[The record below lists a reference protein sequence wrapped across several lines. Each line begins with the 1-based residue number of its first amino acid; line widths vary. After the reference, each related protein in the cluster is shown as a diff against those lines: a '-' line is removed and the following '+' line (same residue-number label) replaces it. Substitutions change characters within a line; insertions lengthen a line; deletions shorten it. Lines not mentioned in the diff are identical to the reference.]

1 MRRNREFAWPRF
13 TACLLTLG
21 VAALFQACTAPSR
34 PSTEGT
40 AAAQAFEAPATQR
53 LLAAGFTQ
61 VRRFHLDP
69 PPPDAAAA
77 ASLAGL
83 TQVDPAL
90 SLRRAGEM
98 LILRRANRDL
108 ARLTLAA
115 APVGED
121 WARRTTGLVAAA
133 RRASPAV
140 AAAGQERLHTALF
153 EGLVQRLDAHSS
165 YAPRGLAR
173 ADSAADDGFG
183 SLGIRV
189 AAQETGARIVAV
201 HPKAPAGRAGL
212 AAGDVITHLDGRPL
226 AGLDAPALRH
236 RLERLGER
244 DCRLKVRTRHGAQ
257 RRLTLRP
264 ATRAPSVDHRRMDD
278 VVYLRIHRFSR
289 MVPKVVST
297 VLREAATDQA
307 AFAGVVLDLRDTPGG
322 VLSAAVATADLF
334 LDSGRIVT
342 VKGRH
347 PRSRHSHDATP
358 GDLAEGR
365 PLAVLINGGTA
376 SAAEVLA
383 NALKQ
388 AGRAVLIGSPTYG
401 KDSVQLIRRLPD
413 GARLVLTWALH
424 FGPDGRSV
432 HPDGVRP
439 DLCTAQRAPELAG
452 TATGATGHRCPRR
465 RDQPNADL
473 AFALKSLRTPTRD
486 SPARQAKLA
495 PLDTGQEAA
504 TTGRVPDRAGRPPHH

>member
-1 MRRNREFAWPRF
+1 MSRRRAITSLRV
-13 TACLLTLG
+13 TACLLTLI
-21 VAALFQACTAPSR
+21 VAGLCQGCATLAP
-34 PSTEGT
+34 PSAEGT
-40 AAAQAFEAPATQR
+40 ATAQPFEAPATQR

-61 VRRFHLDP
+61 VRRFHVDP
-69 PPPDAAAA
+69 PPPDAAVM

-83 TQVDPAL
+83 TRLDPAL
-90 SLRRAGEM
+90 SLRRTGEL

-108 ARLTLAA
+108 ARITLAA
-115 APVGED
+115 APVGDD
-121 WARRTTGLVAAA
+121 WARRTTRLVVAA

-140 AAAGQERLHTALF
+140 AAAPERLHTALF
-153 EGLVQRLDAHSS
+153 EGLVRGLDRYSS
-165 YAPRGLAR
+165 YAPPGLAG
-173 ADSAADDGFG
+173 ANSAADDGFG
-183 SLGIRV
+183 RLGIRV
-189 AAQETGARIVAV
+189 AAQETGARIVSV
-201 HPKAPAGRAGL
+201 HPEAPAGRAGL

-257 RRLTLRP
+257 RRVTLRP
-264 ATRAPSVDHRRMDD
+264 AARAPSVDHRRMDD

-334 LDSGRIVT
+334 LDSGRIVA

-347 PRSRHSHDATP
+347 PKSRHSHDATP
-358 GDLAEGR
+358 DDLAGGR

-401 KDSVQLIRRLPD
+401 KDSVQLVRRLPD
-413 GARLVLTWALH
+413 GARLVLTWARHL
-424 FGPDGRSV
+424 GPDGRSV
-432 HPDGVRP
+432 HPGGVRP
-439 DLCTAQRAPELAG
+439 DLCTAHRAPELRG
-452 TATGATGHRCPRR
+452 RVTGATRDRCPRR

-473 AFALKSLRTPTRD
+473 AFALKSLRTPTSD
-486 SPARQAKLA
+486 SPARQAKLV
-495 PLDTGQEAA
+495 PPDTGQEAA
-504 TTGRVPDRAGRPPHH
+504 TTGRIPDRAGRPPYH